1 MVAALSTPLL
11 LAALAAAIGL
21 GLGVAWALRVRRHP
35 APTEDDLEKIKA
47 WISRLRASE
56 ADLITAGQA
65 LGKARRYLGN
75 PERADAQ
82 IGELRSILVES
93 WLARLDLEGRLR
105 VAGIRRRVP
114 PPPPPAAL
122 RGPITAERAAELVS
136 RLSEWMDLHQALA
149 QRADEQARTLQRS
162 EPSAD
167 PHARYVG
174 AAVEQAAARRRGQ
187 VDHLQRLAA
196 RVQADGARCG
206 EASLALA
213 ALLGQLPEA
222 PGGELPAPPELAALS
237 SLGLDERKDRDHL
250 EDAPQLS
257 ALVQRGEAAAEGA
270 LGLARDAVALDEPPP
285 PTPTAKPRS

>member
-1 MVAALSTPLL
+1 MLAALSTPLL
-11 LAALAAAIGL
+11 LAALAVAIGL
-21 GLGVAWALRVRRHP
+21 GLGAAWALRARRRP
-35 APTEDDLEKIKA
+35 APAEDDLEKIKA
-47 WISRLRASE
+47 WISRLRATE

-65 LGKARRYLGN
+65 LGKARRYLAS
-75 PERADAQ
+75 PERADPQ
-82 IGELRSILVES
+82 ISDLRGILVDS

-149 QRADEQARTLQRS
+149 QRAEEQARTLLRS

-213 ALLGQLPEA
+213 GLLGQLPEA
-222 PGGELPAPPELAALS
+222 PGGELPAPPALAALS

-250 EDAPQLS
+250 EDAGQLAS
-257 ALVQRGEAAAEGA
+257 LIQRGEAAAEAA
-270 LGLARDAVALDEPPP
+270 LALARDAVQLDEPPP
-285 PTPTAKPRS
+285 PTPAPKPRT